1 MKKEKTE
8 KPENK
13 ENKKHSKRKI
23 VGIVLLSLLLLAI
36 VGWGAFSI
44 AMYEENF
51 NQRFESYEP
60 LSFRVEDFEGLSR
73 TKYEFPSDKGQ
84 KLAGYWYSAGENQRG
99 IIVIAHGF
107 GGGGHNSYMDVAN
120 YFAQHG
126 YYVFAYDATG
136 NDESEGEGVGGVPQG
151 QIDLNYAISFVEES
165 GNFPKLPI
173 GLFGHSWGGYSVCSV
188 LTFHPEV
195 RAVIECSGCNASADL
210 FEGGG
215 KSQAGDL
222 IYTMMPFINLH
233 EWLHY
238 GKYAT
243 NTALDG
249 FEASDAAVMVIHSED
264 DSVVSIEYG
273 LDKYYEKYKDDPRF
287 VFKRLKDKGH
297 NYIINDMTYIDSFN
311 VEFDKWLQTLHYDY
325 KAEENKERFKKDK
338 ADYIHAHL
346 DRTKWANRLNEE
358 MFREFLAFYDKN
370 LG

>member
-8 KPENK
+8 KTENK

-23 VGIVLLSLLLLAI
+23 VGIVLLSLFLLAI

-195 RAVIECSGCNASADL
+195 RAVIECSGGNASADL

-297 NYIINDMTYIDSFN
+297 NYIYNDMTYIDSFN